1 METFFQNEFNPKV
14 IKKSLWQVAKWRLT
28 RIDPEWPQ
36 WVEIPAHS
44 PLIERVFDENL
55 RVSFINHATV
65 LIQVAGLNFLT
76 DPIWSERCSPLTWI
90 GPKRVHAPGI
100 ALEDLP
106 PIDFS
111 LVSHDHY
118 DHLDLATLNRLHKR
132 FQSNIFTGL
141 GISRYLS
148 KKSKNLLSQDMQW
161 WQTIAINPHVSL
173 TFVPAQHWSSRG
185 LLQYNTTLW
194 GGFLL
199 KTLHHTI
206 YFSGDSGFGP
216 HFQRISEL
224 FPKISLAILPIG
236 AYLPRW
242 FMTHAHMNPEEA
254 VLAHLTLKA
263 NYSLG
268 IHFNTFALADEKY
281 NQALEDLHLA
291 LNKYDVTTDKFFTLP
306 PGQSWHMQKI
316 SE

>member
-1 METFFQNEFNPKV
+1 METIFQNEFNPKI

-28 RIDPEWPQ
+28 RIDPKWPQ
-36 WVEIPAHS
+36 WVDIPAHS
-44 PLIERVFDENL
+44 SLVERVFDENL
-55 RVSFINHATV
+55 RISFINHATV

-100 ALEDLP
+100 ALEELP

-118 DHLDLATLNRLHKR
+118 DHLDLATLNQLHAR
-132 FQSNIFTGL
+132 FQSNIFTGV
-141 GISRYLS
+141 GISRYLNRKN
-148 KKSKNLLSQDMQW
+148 KKLLNQDMQW
-161 WQTIAINPHVSL
+161 WQTIAINPYVSI

-185 LLQYNTTLW
+185 LLAYNTTLW
-194 GGFLL
+194 GGFVI

-216 HFQRISEL
+216 HFQKISEL

-242 FMTHAHMNPEEA
+242 FMAHAHMNPEEA

-263 NYSLG
+263 SYSLG
-268 IHFNTFALADEKY
+268 IHFNTFSLADEKY
-281 NQALEDLHLA
+281 NQALDDLRLA
-291 LNKYDVTTDKFFTLP
+291 LNKHGVATNKFFTLP
-306 PGQSWHMQKI
+306 PGQSWHMQKM